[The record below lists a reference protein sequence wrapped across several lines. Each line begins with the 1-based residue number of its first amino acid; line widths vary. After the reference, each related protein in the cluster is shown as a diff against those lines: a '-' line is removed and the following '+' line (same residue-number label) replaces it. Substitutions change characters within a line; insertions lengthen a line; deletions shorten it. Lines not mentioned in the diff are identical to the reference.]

1 MGTGR
6 SVGTRLLD
14 LSSKSLNLVSEKRY
28 RSGWFSNVWTA
39 PINDLQNTVQAELD
53 KTFESLRVM
62 AGEKTIE
69 QENLQV

>member
-1 MGTGR
+1 MIKLFFTAQR
-6 SVGTRLLD
+6 IVFV
-14 LSSKSLNLVSEKRY
+14 SSITIIFLVALI
-28 RSGWFSNVWTA
+28 GWFSNVWTA

-62 AGEKTIE
+62 AEEKTIE

>member
-1 MGTGR
+1 MIKLFFTTQR
-6 SVGTRLLD
+6 IVFV
-14 LSSKSLNLVSEKRY
+14 SSIAVISLVALI
-28 RSGWFSNVWTA
+28 GWFSNVWAA

-62 AGEKTIE
+62 AEEKTIE